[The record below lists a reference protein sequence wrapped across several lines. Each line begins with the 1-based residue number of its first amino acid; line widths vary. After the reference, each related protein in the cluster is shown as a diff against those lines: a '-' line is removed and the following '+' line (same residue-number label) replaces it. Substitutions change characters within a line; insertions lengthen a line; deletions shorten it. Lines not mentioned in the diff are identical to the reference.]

1 MLSLVVHVLK
11 YRKWSRHTDFNFN
24 SNRQLPKAEG
34 GRRLWTDENR
44 WHNKVQRALCNSMSK
59 WGLQYS
65 PFKGPRDYGWKSHH
79 ICLTT
84 SMQSG
89 PWPCKF
95 IFYVHIYIHIY
106 VFITVKKIIY
116 YVTVLKWFQYSQT
129 VQGPMVSC
137 ITCQQVFTFT
147 DVKGHRETCNGYVCV
162 CEWEHVFIVV
172 FCRPI
177 SGLYTVI
184 KLNYEV
190 VRLV

>member
-11 YRKWSRHTDFNFN
+11 YRKWSRHTDYNFN
-24 SNRQLPKAEG
+24 SNRQLPKAKG

-79 ICLTT
+79 ICSTT

-89 PWPCKF
+89 PCPCKF

-106 VFITVKKIIY
+106 VFITVKKKNLLCNCI
-116 YVTVLKWFQYSQT
+116 K
-129 VQGPMVSC
+129 MVS
-137 ITCQQVFTFT
+137 VFSDRPGTHGIVHHVPT
-147 DVKGHRETCNGYVCV
+147 GLHLHRCERPQGNMQWVCV
-162 CEWEHVFIVV
+162 CLW
-172 FCRPI
+172 
-177 SGLYTVI
+177 
-184 KLNYEV
+184 
-190 VRLV
+190 VRTCFYCCFL